1 MGKVPDNTEMLQR
14 RNRELAILNH
24 IAEALNRSTD
34 LREILSNTLAQVTEL
49 FDMQTGWVWL
59 FREDGE
65 EVYLAAAQNLPSGL
79 LSHPDLMEGSCYCL
93 DTYRAGDLAGAANVN
108 VITCSRL
115 NKLAEGTG
123 GLRYHASIPLYALG
137 KKLGVF
143 NVASPG
149 WQQLSPED
157 LRVLYTVGD
166 LLSMAVERARLF
178 ARSSELGALE
188 ERNRL
193 AREIHDTLAQG
204 LAGITLQLE
213 TAEALLESGV
223 PAEAVRASVE
233 QALSSARQNLE
244 DARRSVLDLRAAP
257 LEGRSLPEALTRLVS
272 DFNQRGDLQVEHRL
286 EGANQPLP
294 SRVEAGLYRVA
305 QEALENVAQHAG
317 ARHAALHLSITP
329 EQVVLEITDDGR
341 GFEPGQ
347 IPPGRFGLAGIN
359 ERVRLLGGSLELKS
373 SPGSGTVVRATV
385 PLD

>member
-1 MGKVPDNTEMLQR
+1 
-14 RNRELAILNH
+14 
-24 IAEALNRSTD
+24 
-34 LREILSNTLAQVTEL
+34 
-49 FDMQTGWVWL
+49 
-59 FREDGE
+59 
-65 EVYLAAAQNLPSGL
+65 
-79 LSHPDLMEGSCYCL
+79 
-93 DTYRAGDLAGAANVN
+93 
-108 VITCSRL
+108 
-115 NKLAEGTG
+115 
-123 GLRYHASIPLYALG
+123 
-137 KKLGVF
+137 
-143 NVASPG
+143 
-149 WQQLSPED
+149 
-157 LRVLYTVGD
+157 
-166 LLSMAVERARLF
+166 MAVERARLF

-373 SPGSGTVVRATV
+373 SPGAGTVVRATV

>member
-1 MGKVPDNTEMLQR
+1 MLQR

-178 ARSSELGALE
+178 ARSAELGALE

-373 SPGSGTVVRATV
+373 SPGAGTVVRATV

>member
-1 MGKVPDNTEMLQR
+1 MGNVPDNTEMLQR

-373 SPGSGTVVRATV
+373 SPGAGTVVRATV

>member
-1 MGKVPDNTEMLQR
+1 MGNVPDNTEMLQR

>member
-1 MGKVPDNTEMLQR
+1 
-14 RNRELAILNH
+14 
-24 IAEALNRSTD
+24 
-34 LREILSNTLAQVTEL
+34 
-49 FDMQTGWVWL
+49 
-59 FREDGE
+59 
-65 EVYLAAAQNLPSGL
+65 
-79 LSHPDLMEGSCYCL
+79 
-93 DTYRAGDLAGAANVN
+93 
-108 VITCSRL
+108 
-115 NKLAEGTG
+115 
-123 GLRYHASIPLYALG
+123 
-137 KKLGVF
+137 
-143 NVASPG
+143 VASPG

-178 ARSSELGALE
+178 ARSAELGALE

-317 ARHAALHLSITP
+317 ARHAALHLLITP
-329 EQVVLEITDDGR
+329 EQVILEIADDGR

-373 SPGSGTVVRATV
+373 SPGAGTVVRATV

>member
-1 MGKVPDNTEMLQR
+1 MGNVPDNTEMLQR

-178 ARSSELGALE
+178 ARSAELGALE

-373 SPGSGTVVRATV
+373 SPGAGTVVRATV